1 MASQDI
7 IFIKKEDLINAVT
20 SIIYSNSTPLINDV
34 QPATTFLSFFI
45 NFPGEFSPYNAIEKT
60 RNQSMFRAKH
70 SINYVAIPLIDREL
84 DRDWAA
90 PIVVVKKLNGDIRI
104 CGDYSIGLNQ
114 MHRPQLLTVISTL
127 EDLFA
132 RHWLPETILSCNGTQ
147 FTGGIFQKFCE
158 GQGIQY
164 VRTASLHAFFLTAL
178 LLFITFLTVAGNAT
192 IFFIIIYFKRFRR
205 SNYLVISLAVSD
217 LLVGLIVMPPA
228 IIYQVSGDWYFG
240 SISCHIWLSADVLN
254 CTASIFNLCMV
265 SIDRFWLIMKPL
277 KYETKRTKLR
287 MSLYIIIIWSL
298 AMCISLPPLLTMG
311 NEYEEVQNGPTLC
324 ALYQHFVYQIY
335 AIVGSFYIP
344 LLVII
349 PINYKLFNAA
359 RGKSA
364 MNYQVGRFDMELEPD
379 VNSSF
384 DHHKIMC
391 STSCPRHS
399 YKKCVRLTN
408 LPNTHIK
415 NTIASTSK
423 GNPRRHFS
431 SERRESLIRNM
442 LQKSIRIL
450 RTGNSRACICN
461 KRQLRRRKSERK
473 ASTTL
478 GIIVG
483 AFIICWLPFFM
494 LALIRPFYKPDAIPH
509 SVSSLF
515 LWLGYCNS
523 ALNPIIYAIFNKE
536 IRKPF
541 ILIMCLRWRNINEL
555 MREEYYQRQFGERRT
570 RNDINGGNDGTENT
584 ERADLDDNNQN
595 IGHNN
600 HDIDNNNQ
608 NVNNNQNIDNNNQDV
623 DHNNPDISNNN
634 QEIDGNNQDI
644 NDNNQDIGN
653 NKQDIDNKK
662 QEPDNKVIVN
672 KNQIIIDI
680 VKESEISRF

>member
-45 NFPGEFSPYNAIEKT
+45 NFPGEFSPYNAIE
-60 RNQSMFRAKH
+60 
-70 SINYVAIPLIDREL
+70 
-84 DRDWAA
+84 
-90 PIVVVKKLNGDIRI
+90 
-104 CGDYSIGLNQ
+104 
-114 MHRPQLLTVISTL
+114 
-127 EDLFA
+127 
-132 RHWLPETILSCNGTQ
+132 
-147 FTGGIFQKFCE
+147 
-158 GQGIQY
+158 
-164 VRTASLHAFFLTAL
+164 AFFLTAL

-359 RGKSA
+359 RDKSA

-384 DHHKIMC
+384 DRHRIMC

-399 YKKCVRLTN
+399 YKKC
-408 LPNTHIK
+408 
-415 NTIASTSK
+415 SE
-423 GNPRRHFS
+423 GNPRRHF

-662 QEPDNKVIVN
+662 QEPDDNKVIVN

>member
-7 IFIKKEDLINAVT
+7 IFIRKEDPINAVT
-20 SIIYSNSTPLINDV
+20 SIIYSNSTPFINDV

-45 NFPGEFSPYNAIEKT
+45 NFPGEFSPYNAIE
-60 RNQSMFRAKH
+60 
-70 SINYVAIPLIDREL
+70 
-84 DRDWAA
+84 
-90 PIVVVKKLNGDIRI
+90 
-104 CGDYSIGLNQ
+104 
-114 MHRPQLLTVISTL
+114 
-127 EDLFA
+127 
-132 RHWLPETILSCNGTQ
+132 
-147 FTGGIFQKFCE
+147 
-158 GQGIQY
+158 
-164 VRTASLHAFFLTAL
+164 AFFLTAL

-217 LLVGLIVMPPA
+217 LLVGLVVMPPA
-228 IIYQVSGDWYFG
+228 IVYQVSGDWYFG

-277 KYETKRTKLR
+277 KYETKRTKVR
-287 MSLYIIIIWSL
+287 MSLYIFIIWSL

-324 ALYQHFVYQIY
+324 ALYQHFIYQIY

-359 RGKSA
+359 RDKSA

-379 VNSSF
+379 VNSPF
-384 DHHKIMC
+384 DHHRIMC

-399 YKKCVRLTN
+399 YKKC
-408 LPNTHIK
+408 
-415 NTIASTSK
+415 SE

-431 SERRESLIRNM
+431 SERRESLMRNM

-450 RTGNSRACICN
+450 RTGNSRVCICN

-483 AFIICWLPFFM
+483 AFIVCWLPFFM

-570 RNDINGGNDGTENT
+570 RNEINGGNDGTENT
-584 ERADLDDNNQN
+584 ERADLDEPNQN

-662 QEPDNKVIVN
+662 QEPDDSKVIVN

>member
-45 NFPGEFSPYNAIEKT
+45 NFPGEFSPYNAIE
-60 RNQSMFRAKH
+60 
-70 SINYVAIPLIDREL
+70 
-84 DRDWAA
+84 
-90 PIVVVKKLNGDIRI
+90 
-104 CGDYSIGLNQ
+104 
-114 MHRPQLLTVISTL
+114 
-127 EDLFA
+127 
-132 RHWLPETILSCNGTQ
+132 
-147 FTGGIFQKFCE
+147 
-158 GQGIQY
+158 
-164 VRTASLHAFFLTAL
+164 AFFLTAL

-359 RGKSA
+359 RDKSA

-384 DHHKIMC
+384 DRHRIMC

-399 YKKCVRLTN
+399 YKKC
-408 LPNTHIK
+408 
-415 NTIASTSK
+415 SE

-431 SERRESLIRNM
+431 SERRESLMQNM

-600 HDIDNNNQ
+600 HDVDNNNQ

-662 QEPDNKVIVN
+662 QEPDDSKVIVN

>member
-45 NFPGEFSPYNAIEKT
+45 NFPGEFSPYNAIE
-60 RNQSMFRAKH
+60 
-70 SINYVAIPLIDREL
+70 
-84 DRDWAA
+84 
-90 PIVVVKKLNGDIRI
+90 
-104 CGDYSIGLNQ
+104 
-114 MHRPQLLTVISTL
+114 
-127 EDLFA
+127 
-132 RHWLPETILSCNGTQ
+132 
-147 FTGGIFQKFCE
+147 
-158 GQGIQY
+158 
-164 VRTASLHAFFLTAL
+164 AFFLTAL

-359 RGKSA
+359 RDKSA

-384 DHHKIMC
+384 DRHRIMC

-399 YKKCVRLTN
+399 YKKC
-408 LPNTHIK
+408 
-415 NTIASTSK
+415 SEGS
-423 GNPRRHFS
+423 PRRHFS
-431 SERRESLIRNM
+431 SERRESLMRNM

-461 KRQLRRRKSERK
+461 KRQLRKRKSERK

-662 QEPDNKVIVN
+662 QEPDDSKVIVN
-672 KNQIIIDI
+672 TNQIIIDI

>member
-45 NFPGEFSPYNAIEKT
+45 NFPGEFSPYNAIE
-60 RNQSMFRAKH
+60 
-70 SINYVAIPLIDREL
+70 
-84 DRDWAA
+84 
-90 PIVVVKKLNGDIRI
+90 
-104 CGDYSIGLNQ
+104 
-114 MHRPQLLTVISTL
+114 
-127 EDLFA
+127 
-132 RHWLPETILSCNGTQ
+132 
-147 FTGGIFQKFCE
+147 
-158 GQGIQY
+158 
-164 VRTASLHAFFLTAL
+164 AFFLTAL

-359 RGKSA
+359 RDKSA

-384 DHHKIMC
+384 DRHRIMC

-399 YKKCVRLTN
+399 YKKCVRLTS
-408 LPNTHIK
+408 LPSTHIK
-415 NTIASTSK
+415 NTIASTSE
-423 GNPRRHFS
+423 GNPRRHF

-662 QEPDNKVIVN
+662 QEPDDNKVIVN

>member
-45 NFPGEFSPYNAIEKT
+45 NFPGEFSPYNAIE
-60 RNQSMFRAKH
+60 
-70 SINYVAIPLIDREL
+70 
-84 DRDWAA
+84 
-90 PIVVVKKLNGDIRI
+90 
-104 CGDYSIGLNQ
+104 
-114 MHRPQLLTVISTL
+114 
-127 EDLFA
+127 
-132 RHWLPETILSCNGTQ
+132 
-147 FTGGIFQKFCE
+147 
-158 GQGIQY
+158 
-164 VRTASLHAFFLTAL
+164 AFFLTAL

-359 RGKSA
+359 RDKSA

-379 VNSSF
+379 VNSPF

-399 YKKCVRLTN
+399 YKKC
-408 LPNTHIK
+408 
-415 NTIASTSK
+415 SE

-662 QEPDNKVIVN
+662 QEPDDSKVIVN

-680 VKESEISRF
+680 VKESEMSRF

>member
-7 IFIKKEDLINAVT
+7 IFIKEEDLINAVT

-45 NFPGEFSPYNAIEKT
+45 NFPGEFSPYNAIE
-60 RNQSMFRAKH
+60 
-70 SINYVAIPLIDREL
+70 
-84 DRDWAA
+84 
-90 PIVVVKKLNGDIRI
+90 
-104 CGDYSIGLNQ
+104 
-114 MHRPQLLTVISTL
+114 
-127 EDLFA
+127 
-132 RHWLPETILSCNGTQ
+132 
-147 FTGGIFQKFCE
+147 
-158 GQGIQY
+158 
-164 VRTASLHAFFLTAL
+164 AFFLTAL

-287 MSLYIIIIWSL
+287 MSLYIILIWSL

-359 RGKSA
+359 RDKSA
-364 MNYQVGRFDMELEPD
+364 MNYQVGRFDMEMEPD

-384 DHHKIMC
+384 DHHRIMC

-399 YKKCVRLTN
+399 YKKC
-408 LPNTHIK
+408 
-415 NTIASTSK
+415 SEGS
-423 GNPRRHFS
+423 PRRHFS
-431 SERRESLIRNM
+431 SERRESLMRNM

-483 AFIICWLPFFM
+483 AFIVCWLPFFM

-653 NKQDIDNKK
+653 NKQDVDNKK
-662 QEPDNKVIVN
+662 QEPDDSKVIVN